1 MQIHFQYIYQETY
14 LQGKPN
20 RSAAKLT
27 THIQWAYVFAVHYY
41 IVVFSMKLRSCCGFF
56 YCRSLLCY
64 CATFL

>member
-14 LQGKPN
+14 LQGKPT

-41 IVVFSMKLRSCCGFF
+41 IVVFSMKLRS
-56 YCRSLLCY
+56 
-64 CATFL
+64 